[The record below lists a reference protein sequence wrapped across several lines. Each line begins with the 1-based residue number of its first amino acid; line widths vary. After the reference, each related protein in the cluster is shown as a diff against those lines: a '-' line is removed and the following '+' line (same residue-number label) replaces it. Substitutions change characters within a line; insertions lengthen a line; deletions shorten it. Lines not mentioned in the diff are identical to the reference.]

1 MKSLA
6 TILCLGVLLVAAI
19 GMLAL
24 PTARAEEPI
33 NTDPQGLAIKG
44 YDPVA
49 YFTQGK
55 PLKGSE
61 EFTYQWMGVEWR
73 FASAEHLDLF
83 KSNPEEYAPQYG
95 GY

>member
-1 MKSLA
+1 MKSSA
-6 TILCLGVLLVAAI
+6 AILCLGVLLVAVR
-19 GMLAL
+19 GVLAL
-24 PTARAEEPI
+24 PTAWAEEPI

-61 EFTYQWMGVEWR
+61 EFTYQWMGAQWR

-83 KSNPEEYAPQYG
+83 KSNPEKYAPQYG

>member
-6 TILCLGVLLVAAI
+6 ARFCLCILIVAMIEMLTLHTAWAI
-19 GMLAL
+19 
-24 PTARAEEPI
+24 EPI
-33 NTDPQGLAIKG
+33 NTDKRGWAIKG
-44 YDPVA
+44 YDTVA

-55 PLKGSE
+55 PLKGSV
-61 EFTYQWMGVEWR
+61 EFAYQWMGVEWH

-83 KSNPEEYAPQYG
+83 QSNPEKYAPQYG